1 VYAGTTEL
9 SLTIRTVV
17 DGQRSKVMRGATEF
31 RAILDHFEGK
41 FDGIRGAWSYGD
53 NLAEFNKLTAA
64 RKSLEEA
71 ALGTWTG
78 EQAIAA
84 GYAKV
89 TVRSVIGTP
98 GAYTKVDVL
107 FHK

>member
-1 VYAGTTEL
+1 
-9 SLTIRTVV
+9 
-17 DGQRSKVMRGATEF
+17 MRGATEF
-31 RAILDHFEGK
+31 KEILNHFEGK

-53 NLAEFNKLTAA
+53 NLAKFNKLTGEG
-64 RKSLEEA
+64 KSLKEA

-89 TVRSVIGTP
+89 TVRSFMGTP